1 MLGKNRGDSGIGNPN
16 VNIRQIEVFHA
27 VMEAGSV
34 TGAAAAL
41 RVSQPSVSKH
51 LRLLEADLGFDLF
64 ERFGNG

>member
-51 LRLLEADLGFDLF
+51 L
-64 ERFGNG
+64 